1 MPTLRTQIA
10 WLTALIVAIATGTIA
25 LSLWWPA
32 GHPSASKKIPPS
44 NTGHPAA
51 TFVGRAACIDC
62 HQREHNLWSGS
73 HHDLAMQEANEQTV
87 LGDFDNATF
96 THAGVTSRFYKKDGK
111 FFIHT
116 DGPDGAMHDY
126 EIAYTFGVTPLQQY
140 LIAFPGGRYQ
150 ALGICWDT
158 RPAEQGGQRW
168 FHLYPDETIPHDDEL
183 HWTGPN
189 QNWNFMCAECHSTNL
204 QKNYDLKTDSFNTQ
218 WSEINISCEACHGP
232 GSNHVRWAKD
242 YKRGIDRGDTSMGLA
257 FTMKDDGGT
266 WRFDPGAVTAQR
278 TKPREDHATIQMCAR
293 CHSRRTAITNEYHYG
308 QNLLDTHQLSLL
320 DEGLY
325 HPDGQ
330 VLDEVYVYGS
340 FIQSKMYHKGVT
352 CTDCHDPHSMKIH
365 APGNALCSQCH
376 LPDKFDTP
384 NHHFHEQG
392 TEASLCVSCHM
403 PAKTYMGVDAR
414 LDHSFRVPRPDLSEK
429 LGTPNACNQCHTDQ
443 SNEWSADAVAQWY
456 GPDRRNEPHFGET
469 LHAGRTHTPDA
480 NTKLADLANDTTQ
493 PGIVRATALSLLRE
507 YPSEL
512 SYETINNHARSGE
525 PIIRQAALSALEMCE
540 PAMRIPIAFGLLD
553 DPALT
558 VRLEAARVLAPV
570 DTGTLNDAQKQKLDA
585 GIEAYINAQLVNAER
600 AESHL
605 NVALV
610 LMQRGQT
617 DAAEQAYRTAI
628 RVNPRFAQVYV
639 NLADL
644 YRETGRDSL
653 GIEVLHEAIDAG
665 VNHGVIHY
673 ALALA
678 QVRAGQTEE
687 AIKSLKQAV
696 VLSPEDS
703 RFGYTLG
710 IALNSTGQ
718 PQRALQALA
727 DNHTRHPADQA
738 TLYALMTINRDLGDL
753 DKTIVYAQKLLD
765 QNPDNAQAIRDFI
778 AQVKA
783 QQANTDQAQPNIR

>member
-1 MPTLRTQIA
+1 VLP
-10 WLTALIVAIATGTIA
+10 
-25 LSLWWPA
+25 
-32 GHPSASKKIPPS
+32 
-44 NTGHPAA
+44 A
-51 TFVGRAACIDC
+51 TFVGRSSCTDC
-62 HQREHNLWSGS
+62 HEQEHNLWTGS

-96 THAGVTSRFYKKDGK
+96 THFGATSRFYTKDGK
-111 FFIHT
+111 YFVHT

-168 FHLYPDETIPHDDEL
+168 FHLYPDEPIPHDDEL

-204 QKNYDLKTDSFNTQ
+204 QKNYDLKTDSFNTK
-218 WSEINISCEACHGP
+218 WSEINVSCEACHGP
-232 GSNHVRWAKD
+232 GSNHVRWAKN
-242 YKRGIDRGDTSMGLA
+242 YERGIDRGDTSKGLT
-257 FTMKDDGGT
+257 FVMKDDGGT
-266 WRFDPGAVTAQR
+266 WQFEPGAVTAQR

-293 CHSRRTAITNEYHYG
+293 CHSRRTAISSEYKYG
-308 QNLLDTHQLSLL
+308 QNLLDTHQLALL
-320 DEGLY
+320 DVGLY
-325 HPDGQ
+325 HADGQ
-330 VLDEVYVYGS
+330 ILDEVYVYGS
-340 FIQSKMYHKGVT
+340 FIQSRMYHKGVT

-365 APGNALCSQCH
+365 TPGNALCSQCH

-384 NHHFHEQG
+384 DHHFHEQG

-403 PAKTYMGVDAR
+403 PTKTYMGVDAR
-414 LDHSFRVPRPDLSEK
+414 LDHSLRVPRPDLSEK
-429 LGTPNACNQCHTDQ
+429 LGTPNACNKCHDDQ
-443 SNEWSADAVAQWY
+443 SNEWSAEAVAQWY
-456 GPDRRNEPHFGET
+456 GPDRRNEPHYGEA
-469 LHAGRTHTPDA
+469 LHAARTHTLDA
-480 NTKLADLANDTTQ
+480 NNKLTALANDATQ
-493 PGIVRATALSLLRE
+493 PGIARATALSLLHT

-512 SYETINNHARSGE
+512 SYETIKTHAQSGE
-525 PIIRQAALSALEMCE
+525 PMIRQAALSALEMCE
-540 PAMRIPIAFGLLD
+540 PAMRIPIAFALLD
-553 DPALT
+553 DPVLA

-570 DTGTLNDAQKQKLDA
+570 DTATLNDAQKQKLGA

-605 NVALV
+605 NIALV
-610 LMQRGQT
+610 QMQRGQP
-617 DAAEQAYRTAI
+617 DAAEQSYRTAI
-628 RVNPRFAQVYV
+628 RVNPRFAQAYV

-653 GIEVLHEAIDAG
+653 GIDALHEAIDAG

-673 ALALA
+673 ALGLA
-678 QVRAGQTEE
+678 QVRAGKTAE
-687 AIKSLKQAV
+687 AIRSLEKSV
-696 VLSPEDS
+696 ELSPDDP

-718 PQRALQALA
+718 PQRALQTLA
-727 DNHTRHPADQA
+727 DNHTRHPDDQP
-738 TLYALMTINRDLGDL
+738 TLYALMTINRDLGHL
-753 DKTIVYAQKLLD
+753 DASIEYAQTLLEK
-765 QNPDNAQAIRDFI
+765 NPDNAQAIRDFI

-783 QQANTDQAQPNIR
+783 QQAATGQAQPNIR